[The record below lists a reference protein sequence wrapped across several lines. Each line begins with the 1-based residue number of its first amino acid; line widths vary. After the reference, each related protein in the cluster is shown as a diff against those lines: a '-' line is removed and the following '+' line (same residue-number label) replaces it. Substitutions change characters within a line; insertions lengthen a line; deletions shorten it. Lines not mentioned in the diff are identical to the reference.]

1 MSALRVSDLRA
12 GYNGSDILVGV
23 SFEVERGQVVG
34 LLGRNGVGKSTL
46 LRTIMGLLRARSGKI
61 ELGGQVVTDWPA
73 HRIAGLQVA
82 YVPQDGALFDEL
94 SVRSNLEIVL
104 PRGDRLDRRAEQAF
118 KSFPVLAERLN
129 QRAGSLSGGERKML
143 MMARVLLQEPDLI
156 LLDEVTEGVQPSVVA
171 QIGVAIEQQ
180 RERQAAILLVEQ
192 KIDFALRIAS
202 DFLVMK
208 RGEIV
213 ERGRVAGAVASVIK
227 EHLVL

>member
-1 MSALRVSDLRA
+1 MSALRISDLRA
-12 GYNGSDILVGV
+12 GYNGSDILSGV
-23 SFEVERGQVVG
+23 SFEVGRGQVVG

-46 LRTIMGLLRARSGKI
+46 LRTIMGLVRARSGTI
-61 ELGGQVVTDWPA
+61 ELGGRIVTDWPT

-104 PRGDRLDRRAEQAF
+104 PRRDRLERRTEQAF
-118 KSFPVLAERLN
+118 ESFPVLAERLN

-180 RERQAAILLVEQ
+180 RERHAAILLVEQ
-192 KIDFALRIAS
+192 KIDFTLSIAS
-202 DFLVMK
+202 NFFVMK

-213 ERGRVAGAVASVIK
+213 ERGNVADAVASVIK